1 MLRRLKNVKNAE
13 ERKKLNREKKASSK
27 NEDETN
33 EKLSLAFYFLNS
45 VFLVA
50 MAGSDNGFVAR
61 TRSSSVYQSRPQIL
75 SVHGP
80 SLSMGDADPHQI
92 SAFWCDHINRS
103 ITGTEITQVLFPISP
118 PFHPLARF
126 QK

>member
-1 MLRRLKNVKNAE
+1 MCEGGRWERDKVLRRLKNVKNAE

-50 MAGSDNGFVAR
+50 MAGSDNGVCC
-61 TRSSSVYQSRPQIL
+61 TYQIEF
-75 SVHGP
+75 
-80 SLSMGDADPHQI
+80 SLSIRTTNP
-92 SAFWCDHINRS
+92 INS
-103 ITGTEITQVLFPISP
+103 
-118 PFHPLARF
+118 
-126 QK
+126 

>member
-1 MLRRLKNVKNAE
+1 MCEGGRWGERQGVEKVKNVKNAE

-50 MAGSDNGFVAR
+50 MAGSDNGVCC
-61 TRSSSVYQSRPQIL
+61 TYQIEF
-75 SVHGP
+75 
-80 SLSMGDADPHQI
+80 SLSIRTTNP
-92 SAFWCDHINRS
+92 INS
-103 ITGTEITQVLFPISP
+103 
-118 PFHPLARF
+118 
-126 QK
+126 